1 MCNLAINNAVEPC
14 VCQGDDNLQSQ
25 LYIGVMSGTSL
36 DGVDLALMDF
46 SPYSLFNDIALNND
60 TRPLS
65 KGNRPKKPC
74 VLRYADFV
82 PMPESLRIDLSQL
95 LKTGETSLQAL
106 GELDHRLGQLYA
118 QSINQFLAKHQLSAD
133 QIRAIGCHGQT
144 VWHAPKGE
152 FPFTMQ
158 LGDMNLVATQTGIS
172 VVGDFR
178 RKDMAVGGQGAPLV
192 PAFHQALFAD
202 PTRIVGVLNIGGI
215 SNISLLVPNQATLGY
230 DIGAGNTL
238 LDSWI
243 EKHQGKRFDKD
254 ALWAKTGQVHQ
265 GLLTALLDEP
275 FFAEPPPKS
284 TGRELFNL
292 TWLTQKLDYLTACT
306 QAYISA
312 VDVQATLVEFTAE
325 SIAQALNG
333 IANPHDVPPLLL
345 VCGGGA
351 RNPLLMARIQHLL
364 PRWTVST
371 TSEYGLNV
379 DDVEAAAFAWLAYQR
394 VNGLAGNLPSVTGAR
409 QAVGLG
415 AIFPHD

>member
-1 MCNLAINNAVEPC
+1 MLSTPFFSHQQLHEENDTVPHK
-14 VCQGDDNLQSQ
+14 SS

-36 DGVDLALMDF
+36 DGVDLALLDF
-46 SPYSLFNDIALNND
+46 SQDSQNSQA
-60 TRPLS
+60 
-65 KGNRPKKPC
+65 KQPC
-74 VLRYADFV
+74 VLRYADFI
-82 PMPESLRIDLSQL
+82 PMPEDLRKDLSQL
-95 LKTGETSLQAL
+95 LQTGETTLQTL

-118 QSINQFLAKHQLSAD
+118 ECINQFLAKHRLSAS

-144 VWHAPKGE
+144 VWHAPKGK

-158 LGDMNLVATQTGIS
+158 LGDMHLVAARTGIS

-215 SNISLLVPNQATLGY
+215 SNISLLTPNQPTLGY

-254 ALWAKTGQVHQ
+254 AIWAKEGNVHQ
-265 GLLTALLDEP
+265 GLLNTLLDEP
-275 FFAEPPPKS
+275 FFNEPPPKS

-292 TWLTQKLDYLTACT
+292 TWLIQKIDELTACT
-306 QAYISA
+306 KTSISA
-312 VDVQATLVEFTAE
+312 VDVQATLVEFTAQ

-333 IANPHDVPPLLL
+333 IANPHRISPLLL

-351 RNPLLMARIQHLL
+351 RNPLLMARIQHFL
-364 PRWTVST
+364 PNWDVST

-379 DDVEAAAFAWLAYQR
+379 DDVEAAAFAWLAYQC
-394 VNGLAGNLPSVTGAR
+394 VNGLAGNLPSVTGAT
-409 QAVGLG
+409 QAVSLG
-415 AIFPHD
+415 AIFPHY

>member
-1 MCNLAINNAVEPC
+1 MNNLAINPPTESPICRENS
-14 VCQGDDNLQSQ
+14 NSQSQ
-25 LYIGVMSGTSL
+25 LYLGVMSGTSL
-36 DGVDLALMDF
+36 DGVDLALMEF
-46 SPYSLFNDIALNND
+46 TPSSV
-60 TRPLS
+60 
-65 KGNRPKKPC
+65 GNGKPAKPPC

-82 PMPESLRIDLSQL
+82 PMPESLRTDLSQL
-95 LKTGETSLQAL
+95 LKTGETSLQTL

-118 QSINQFLAKHQLSAD
+118 QSINQFLAKHHLSAE

-158 LGDMNLVATQTGIS
+158 LGDMNIVAIQTGIT

-178 RKDMAVGGQGAPLV
+178 RKDMAMGGQGAPLV

-215 SNISLLVPNQATLGY
+215 SNISLLVPTQATLGY

-243 EKHQGKRFDKD
+243 EKHHGKRFDKD
-254 ALWAKTGQVHQ
+254 ALWAKQGKVHQ
-265 GLLTALLDEP
+265 PLLNALLDEP

-292 TWLTQKLDYLTACT
+292 TWLTQKLDYLTAC
-306 QAYISA
+306 QGSQGERISA
-312 VDVQATLVEFTAE
+312 VDVQATLVEFTAQ

-333 IANPHDVPPLLL
+333 IANPYNVPPLLL

-364 PRWTVST
+364 STWEVST

-394 VNGLAGNLPSVTGAR
+394 INGLAGNLPSVTGAR